1 MLEERGVVLVKKRE
15 AVKKR
20 EQSSEEKKNNAG
32 EQDLGRGARRT
43 EVRTSEDEYPRTSS

>member
-1 MLEERGVVLVKKRE
+1 MLEERGVVPVRKRE

-20 EQSSEEKKNNAG
+20 EQSSEEKKNNDG
-32 EQDLGRGARRT
+32 EQDSGRARRT